1 MFLLNTYLIYT
12 SAKVK
17 NHAWNCHML
26 GLVCIYRF
34 LEIRILIWYF
44 PTDPLFSKSIHDS
57 EHNLALLPSPVL
69 TRHLVRI
76 ECTVNPELQHHFKAV
91 VVLMD
96 LVIDGLPILNG
107 YLRDIPHPS
116 ARVGDLLF

>member
-12 SAKVK
+12 SAKVE
-17 NHAWNCHML
+17 NLAWNCHML

-34 LEIRILIWYF
+34 LEISILMWYF
-44 PTDPLFSKSIHDS
+44 PNDPFSSESIQDS

-69 TRHLVRI
+69 TRHLVHI
-76 ECTVNPELQHHFKAV
+76 ECTVNPESQHHFKAV

-116 ARVGDLLF
+116 ARVGDLLL